1 MHYLCLVKPT
11 FSRMCSDALWVI
23 THALNKPLLTKL
35 LFMSK
40 TKQGFHCNK
49 RLLEG
54 LIQLYSVYNSV
65 QKPYDNSWLCCWMLN
80 RGFWSSEKSTLD
92 HTLIT
97 QHILVFL
104 PYWSFLVMSGEA
116 IWIRDLKSASKN
128 INLTFIVL
136 DVGK

>member
-54 LIQLYSVYNSV
+54 LIQIYSAYISV

-80 RGFWSSEKSTLD
+80 RGFWSSEKITVHHTTHFGFPTILKFSSHEWGGNLD
-92 HTLIT
+92 TRLKECFKKYKLDFHC
-97 QHILVFL
+97 
-104 PYWSFLVMSGEA
+104 SGR
-116 IWIRDLKSASKN
+116 W
-128 INLTFIVL
+128 
-136 DVGK
+136 